1 MSIPGKFQINRLK
14 RKVVFLSVCIVF
26 GLLFSKPAH
35 QLAQT
40 AVDRAAAFL
49 GIQSLGF
56 NSTVAVDD
64 NVNNGKSDDLSRTTK
79 ATSKD
84 SIKGNKSTRIL
95 NSRNSNLIEFPSPA
109 LQMKLIMLISTI
121 VSHFYEQYCPPG
133 DDLVSRKYI
142 ILNKAKRSAK

>member
-56 NSTVAVDD
+56 NSTVAVGDS
-64 NVNNGKSDDLSRTTK
+64 VNDGKSDDLSRTTK
-79 ATSKD
+79 AASKD
-84 SIKGNKSTRIL
+84 SIKGNKSTHIINSKIQISLCLIGCANIL
-95 NSRNSNLIEFPSPA
+95 QIIFSND
-109 LQMKLIMLISTI
+109 QK
-121 VSHFYEQYCPPG
+121 
-133 DDLVSRKYI
+133 
-142 ILNKAKRSAK
+142 